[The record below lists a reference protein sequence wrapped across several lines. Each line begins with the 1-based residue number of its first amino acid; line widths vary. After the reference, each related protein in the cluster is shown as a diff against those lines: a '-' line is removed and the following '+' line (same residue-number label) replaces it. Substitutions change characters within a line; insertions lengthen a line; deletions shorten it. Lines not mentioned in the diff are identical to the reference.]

1 MEKPAIE
8 FYFWTTPNGYKI
20 AIFFEESTLPYRIVP
35 VDILHGAQFAPEF
48 LRISPNNKMPAIV
61 DPDGPG
67 GAPVSVFE
75 SGAILIYLAEKTH
88 RFLPSDARARIE
100 TLEWL
105 FFQVGGFGPSLGQAH
120 HFRKFAQEKIPYAI
134 ERYTKEAQRLYGVLD
149 ARLTGREF
157 IVDEYSIADMATYP
171 WAAWHAWQGIDLAD
185 YPAVERW
192 FNAVGARPAVQRA
205 MAIKL

>member
-20 AIFFEESTLPYRIVP
+20 AIFFEEAALPYRIIP
-35 VDILHGAQFAPEF
+35 VDILHGAQFAPEY

-67 GAPVSVFE
+67 GAPVSIFE

>member
-1 MEKPAIE
+1 MEKPASE

-61 DPDGPG
+61 DPEGPG

-75 SGAILIYLAEKTH
+75 SGAILIDLAEKTH
-88 RFLPSDARARIE
+88 RFLPRDARARIE